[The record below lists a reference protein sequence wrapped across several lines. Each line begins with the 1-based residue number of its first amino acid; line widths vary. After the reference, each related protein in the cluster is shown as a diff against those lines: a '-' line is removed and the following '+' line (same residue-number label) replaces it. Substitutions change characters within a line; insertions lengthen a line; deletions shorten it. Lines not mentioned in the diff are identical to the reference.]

1 MLRLTQR
8 QINHGVFGLMTGVAV
23 SVFGLLLTMPTASST
38 SRLAIA
44 AYTLACVVLWVA
56 YWRQWEY
63 ARHALVSILTLIL
76 ATSMAGG
83 GAQQSFSHIIYAIPV
98 LALVLTS
105 PVWVLGS
112 ALVLLAAF
120 AYQAGGGPYSSP
132 IDLLVF
138 IVIVGGMVLSR
149 VAVDNAQ
156 HLEVAKRESEE
167 ARALAERREQEL
179 AAQTVELT
187 ERNLD
192 QQRLLSL
199 VATLETPAIAV
210 AEGVLLAPIVGTLD
224 SHRADTLTRRLLQ
237 AASERRTQKVILD
250 IAGVATVDTQVARSL
265 LDTARALRL
274 LGCQVVMTGISASVA
289 ITLTQ
294 LDITL
299 AGVSVARSPQDAL
312 A

>member
-1 MLRLTQR
+1 MTQR
-8 QINHGVFGLMTGVAV
+8 QINHGVFGLMTGVAI
-23 SVFGLLLTMPTASST
+23 SVCGLLLTAPTPSAVSL
-38 SRLAIA
+38 LAIG
-44 AYTLACVVLWVA
+44 AYALACVVLWLA
-56 YWRQWEY
+56 YWRRWEH
-63 ARHALVSILTLIL
+63 ARHTLVVILTLIL
-76 ATSMAGG
+76 AFSIVEG
-83 GAQQSFSHIIYAIPV
+83 GAQQGFSHMIYAVPV

-105 PVWVLGS
+105 PAWVLAS

-120 AYQAGGGPYSSP
+120 AYHAGGGPYTNP
-132 IDLLVF
+132 IDLLIFTVT
-138 IVIVGGMVLSR
+138 IGGMLLSR

-156 HLEVAKRESEE
+156 HLEVAKREAEA
-167 ARALAERREQEL
+167 ARALAEKREQEL
-179 AAQTVELT
+179 AAQTGELT
-187 ERNLD
+187 QRNLE

-224 SHRADTLTRRLLQ
+224 SHRADTLTRRLLH
-237 AASERRTQKVILD
+237 AASEHRTQKVILD
-250 IAGVATVDTQVARSL
+250 IAGVATVDTQVARAL
-265 LDTARALRL
+265 LETAGALRL

-299 AGVSVARSPQDAL
+299 AGVNVARSPQDAL